1 MYHLSQN
8 LGQRVAGTTGEIE
21 ARNYIVQSF
30 ETLGYQPEVQPFTY
44 QRGNVVYDSANVT
57 AVKEGKLK
65 KELIIGAHYDAVRGV
80 QGVDDNATGIGV
92 ILEVAERI
100 KDLDTP
106 YTIRFIAFGAEEVGL
121 KGSSAYAKK
130 MTNKD
135 INNTVAMIN
144 LDSLA
149 VGDFKYV
156 YGSSG
161 KDGWLREFSL
171 DIAEE
176 LSLDIQT
183 NPGLNPEYPKGTTGD
198 WSDHAPFKAIGIPF
212 AYFEATNWEI
222 GDMDGYTQTVKHGA
236 IWHNP
241 GKDNLAF
248 IEREF
253 PGRTKE
259 HLRSFSH
266 ILTELTLTLKQNTR
280 AQYMSQL
287 K

>member
-1 MYHLSQN
+1 
-8 LGQRVAGTTGEIE
+8 
-21 ARNYIVQSF
+21 
-30 ETLGYQPEVQPFTY
+30 
-44 QRGNVVYDSANVT
+44 
-57 AVKEGKLK
+57 
-65 KELIIGAHYDAVRGV
+65 
-80 QGVDDNATGIGV
+80 
-92 ILEVAERI
+92 
-100 KDLDTP
+100 
-106 YTIRFIAFGAEEVGL
+106 
-121 KGSSAYAKK
+121 
-130 MTNKD
+130 
-135 INNTVAMIN
+135 MIN

-161 KDGWLREFSL
+161 KDGWLREFAL
-171 DIAEE
+171 DIGEE
-176 LSLDIQT
+176 LSIDIQT

-198 WSDHAPFKAIGIPF
+198 WSDHAPFKAIGIPY